1 MKSKKFICEMILIP
15 INLLRIN
22 AKIYIKI
29 PLIIVLNNI
38 LLYIQNY
45 SPYLKYSYILSKLS
59 NFIHLSALQLIFQD
73 LSTLYF
79 LFQKK
84 KILEFFLP

>member
-1 MKSKKFICEMILIP
+1 MILIP

-38 LLYIQNY
+38 LLYMQNY
-45 SPYLKYSYILSKLS
+45 APYLKYRYILSKLS
-59 NFIHLSALQLIFQD
+59 NFIHLSQLCN
-73 LSTLYF
+73 
-79 LFQKK
+79 
-84 KILEFFLP
+84 